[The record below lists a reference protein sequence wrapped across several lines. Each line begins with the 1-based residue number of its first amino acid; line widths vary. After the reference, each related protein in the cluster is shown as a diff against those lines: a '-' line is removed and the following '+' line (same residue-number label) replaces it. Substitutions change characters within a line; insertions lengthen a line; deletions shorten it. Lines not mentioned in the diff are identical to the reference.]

1 MAWVAGAVAM
11 GGASL
16 IGGYLNSQA
25 AGRAADAQAGAS
37 QYAADLQYKMYKQ
50 NRADQMP
57 WLRAG
62 QVALSDL
69 EKSKGDWNRDF
80 TMADFQTDPGYAF
93 RLAEGQKAI
102 DRAAAARGMGNSGAT
117 MKAIANYGQNM
128 ASSEYQNAYNR
139 FNNDRTN
146 RFNRLSS
153 IAGVGQT
160 ASNQLGQAGQNFAN
174 MAGEA
179 AMGGANARASGI
191 MGQANAINSTIGGL
205 ANTWMDYQLM
215 KKKQG

>member
-16 IGGYLNSQA
+16 IGGYLSSQA

-50 NRADQMP
+50 NRKDQEP
-57 WLRAG
+57 WRQAG
-62 QVALSDL
+62 VKALSGLDNQ
-69 EKSKGDWNRDF
+69 DFQRDF
-80 TMADFQTDPGYAF
+80 SMTDFQADPGYAF

-117 MKAIANYGQNM
+117 MKALANYGQNM

-153 IAGVGQT
+153 IAGFGQT
-160 ASNQLGQAGQNFAN
+160 ATNQLGQAGQNFAN

-179 AMGGANARASGI
+179 AMSGANARASGI